1 MTCALTQLVPADN
14 TDEWLIKVTD
24 VQSMPSGVMICSSDN
39 DSGVESVEVC
49 GFRVKSDYI

>member
-49 GFRVKSDYI
+49 GFRVKNDYI